1 MKQEHVYGGA
11 KATGEPPGFGT
22 SVHDTRDSERS
33 SVSIVERC
41 GRTENGA
48 SERVSL
54 VLEGTFYPDGEEGR
68 GDESPIPGGT
78 AFSVHDLNLRY
89 DGPWR

>member
-1 MKQEHVYGGA
+1 MKHEHVYEGMKTINPPRIETFARSTA
-11 KATGEPPGFGT
+11 KNF
-22 SVHDTRDSERS
+22 ERS
-33 SVSIVERC
+33 SAITVERR

-48 SERVSL
+48 TDRVSF